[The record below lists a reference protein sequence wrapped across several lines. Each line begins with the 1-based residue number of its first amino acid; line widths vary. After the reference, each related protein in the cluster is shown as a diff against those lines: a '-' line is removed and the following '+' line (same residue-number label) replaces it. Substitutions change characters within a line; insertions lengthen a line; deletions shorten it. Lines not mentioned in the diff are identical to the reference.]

1 MVYYQAC
8 NPKVTGSLL
17 GRGMIP
23 GREGHSVDM
32 ESEEKERI
40 HHNVRFPSREANS
53 MVVLKQSGRR
63 GPKNL
68 ESLVGDILCSR

>member
-1 MVYYQAC
+1 MWSYQGYD
-8 NPKVTGSLL
+8 PKVTGSLL

-23 GREGHSVDM
+23 EREGHSVDM

-40 HHNVRFPSREANS
+40 HHNVRFPSS
-53 MVVLKQSGRR
+53 KTDSVVVLKQSGRW

-68 ESLVGDILCSR
+68 GDILCSR

>member
-1 MVYYQAC
+1 
-8 NPKVTGSLL
+8 
-17 GRGMIP
+17 MIP
-23 GREGHSVDM
+23 GGEGHSVDM

-40 HHNVRFPSREANS
+40 HHNVRFPSS
-53 MVVLKQSGRR
+53 KTDSVVVLKQSGRW